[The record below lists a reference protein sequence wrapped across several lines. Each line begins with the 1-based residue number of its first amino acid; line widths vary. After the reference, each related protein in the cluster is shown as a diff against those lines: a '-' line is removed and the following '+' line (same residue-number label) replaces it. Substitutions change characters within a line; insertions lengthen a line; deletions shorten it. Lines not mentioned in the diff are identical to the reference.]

1 MQDYRQRDAQEDEH
15 IVLNVLVIEIEIM
28 GRLYAT
34 RVLEK
39 RVGTIEGHIKN
50 NQHSRELGDL

>member
-34 RVLEK
+34 RVLDK
-39 RVGTIEGHIKN
+39 RLAQSKDI
-50 NQHSRELGDL
+50 